1 MKASVCIEQK
11 GVVEM
16 VSPQEIQVKI
26 MRNSLCGPC
35 SVKGLCFMGESA
47 ERMIHI
53 TDFDRQLKKGDAV
66 SVVITKGKGNK
77 AIILGYLLPFLLM
90 LSVLITLST
99 MGYPEWFSG
108 IMSLAILIPYFILLH
123 LFKNRLN
130 KVFYFSA
137 YKLD

>member
-16 VSPQEIQVKI
+16 VSDQEIQVKI

-47 ERMIHI
+47 ERIIHI
-53 TDFDRQLKKGDAV
+53 TDFDKLLKKGDTV
-66 SVVITKGKGNK
+66 SVVITKGKGNR

-99 MGYPEWFSG
+99 MSFPEWFSG
-108 IMSLAILIPYFILLH
+108 ISSLAILIPYFILLH
-123 LFKNRLN
+123 LFKNRIN

>member
-16 VSPQEIQVKI
+16 VSDQEIQVKI

-47 ERMIHI
+47 ERIIHI
-53 TDFDRQLKKGDAV
+53 TDFDKLLKKGDTV
-66 SVVITKGKGNK
+66 SVVITKGKGNR
-77 AIILGYLLPFLLM
+77 AIILGYLFPFLLM

-99 MGYPEWFSG
+99 MSFPEWFSG
-108 IMSLAILIPYFILLH
+108 ISSLAILIPYFILLH
-123 LFKNRLN
+123 LFKNRIN